1 MDIWKFKPQ
10 NELKV
15 QQLLGEMAKNHR
27 PDNKWH
33 IFMSEAKD
41 SMLKKNVSFA
51 GSSNCSERSSD
62 ERIVGSIIQNE
73 SQEQIRDEE
82 LRSLRELI
90 ENDFA
95 TNVDSIAKLCTE
107 KHTFWEYL
115 ADNLSEQDIEVF
127 IKHFS
132 DENTSSRDT
141 VGGFIN
147 IFARLLAVGKYS
159 RAMLEAVLAVHRN
172 NPADFENHLLP
183 VMYSHKDTPADV
195 LTDFCKSISDADK
208 TKILKT
214 ISNLKHDTEMMSKH
228 LSSILILY
236 QASDKLNGIHNY
248 VLDILLLYSE
258 MFEKDKNF
266 GRQLQMEPWAK
277 VSEKYMEGY
286 DPAIE

>member
-62 ERIVGSIIQNE
+62 EGEVVGSIIQNE

-141 VGGFIN
+141 VGGFYKYF
-147 IFARLLAVGKYS
+147 FARLLAVGKYS

-228 LSSILILY
+228 LSR
-236 QASDKLNGIHNY
+236 
-248 VLDILLLYSE
+248 
-258 MFEKDKNF
+258 
-266 GRQLQMEPWAK
+266 RQLQMEPWAK